1 MQNHVDGTPSG
12 KRGRQTNQLQYLH
25 KVVLM
30 KGVWKHHFAWPF
42 HCPVDPAKLGLPVY
56 IINFHD
62 NLIFSSS
69 CQVL

>member
-1 MQNHVDGTPSG
+1 MQNHVDGTPGG

-42 HCPVDPAKLGLPVY
+42 HCPVDPAKLGLPV
-56 IINFHD
+56 
-62 NLIFSSS
+62 
-69 CQVL
+69 